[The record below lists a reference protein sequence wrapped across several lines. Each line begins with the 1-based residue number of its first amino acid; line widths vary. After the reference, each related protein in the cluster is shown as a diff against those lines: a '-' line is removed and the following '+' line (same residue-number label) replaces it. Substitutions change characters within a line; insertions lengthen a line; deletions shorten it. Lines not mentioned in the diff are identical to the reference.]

1 MVSKPP
7 LTPEELDTREAELT
21 ARLARIEELEAQAIR
36 REKAAKEREKAKKQ
50 VLLRLSPSLW
60 DDIAAWAEDDFR
72 SINAQIEFLLTEA
85 VRRRKKRGTLRLLRL
100 KPSLCPLL
108 IQYSALARIS
118 ITPCGTA
125 PAVTFSSS
133 TG

>member
-21 ARLARIEELEAQAIR
+21 ARLARIEDLEAQAIR

-85 VRRRKKRGTLRLLRL
+85 VRQRKKGER
-100 KPSLCPLL
+100 
-108 IQYSALARIS
+108 
-118 ITPCGTA
+118 
-125 PAVTFSSS
+125 
-133 TG
+133 

>member
-60 DDIAAWAEDDFR
+60 DNIAAWAEDDFR

-85 VRRRKKRGTLRLLRL
+85 VRQRKKGER
-100 KPSLCPLL
+100 
-108 IQYSALARIS
+108 
-118 ITPCGTA
+118 
-125 PAVTFSSS
+125 
-133 TG
+133 

>member
-85 VRRRKKRGTLRLLRL
+85 VRQRKKGE
-100 KPSLCPLL
+100 C
-108 IQYSALARIS
+108 
-118 ITPCGTA
+118 
-125 PAVTFSSS
+125 
-133 TG
+133 